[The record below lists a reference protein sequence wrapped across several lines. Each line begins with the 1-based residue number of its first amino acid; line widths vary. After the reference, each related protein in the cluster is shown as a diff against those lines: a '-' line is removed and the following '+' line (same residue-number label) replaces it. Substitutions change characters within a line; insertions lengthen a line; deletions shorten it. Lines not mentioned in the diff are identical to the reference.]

1 MSRPVLLVEDD
12 SGIREMLVDCLTD
25 AGYHTVEAANGLAA
39 LELLRGG
46 LDPRLILLDLVMPLM
61 NGQEFLSAWRAS
73 APADTPPVIVL
84 TADQREHEHAAQ
96 LGVAA
101 VITKPME
108 LENLLA
114 MVDRWSGAGL
124 MMGRSLGQVIAAA
137 EEHADSR

>member
-12 SGIREMLVDCLTD
+12 SGIREMLVDCLAD
-25 AGYHTVEAANGLAA
+25 AGYQTVEAANGVAA
-39 LELLRGG
+39 LGLLRDG
-46 LDPRLILLDLVMPLM
+46 LRPGLILLDLVMPLM

-73 APADTPPVIVL
+73 APADAPPVVVL

-108 LENLLA
+108 LDELLA
-114 MVDRWSGAGL
+114 VVQRWSQARLMIDRPIEGA
-124 MMGRSLGQVIAAA
+124 RSSREECA
-137 EEHADSR
+137 ESI